1 VKFGRISLTDAAG
14 AILGHS
20 QSAGTRRL
28 KKGHVLTPAD
38 IDALT
43 AAGVT
48 EILAARLEAG
58 DVPEDQAAAALA
70 AALTGP
76 GARVATAFTGRANL
90 YAEAPG
96 LALIDTAAID
106 AINLIDEA
114 ITVATV
120 PAHEEVEP
128 GQMLATVKII
138 PFAVPRA
145 VLDRCLAEVRD
156 RRIGVAAYRP
166 ARAGLISTALPDTKP
181 SVLAKTESVM
191 ADRLAAMGAALG
203 DSRRVGHD
211 EDALAAALAD
221 QLALG
226 LDPLLV
232 VGASAIVDRGDVIPA
247 AIVKAGGR
255 VDHFGMPVDP
265 GNLLLLGRIGDIRVL
280 GVPGCARSPKLNGFD
295 FVLRRLIAGVPVGRL
310 DLMRM
315 GAGGLLKEITSRPMP
330 RTGDPRTGDVAA
342 PQAPRRPRIAAI
354 VLAAGRSTRMGPAN
368 KLLQDIDGRPMVAR
382 VVDAA
387 LASTARP
394 VVVVTGHQAEAVQA
408 ALAGRDVTF
417 VHNPDYATGLASS
430 LRHGLS
436 ALPADCDGALV
447 ALGDMPRLTAGHLEQ
462 LISAFSPV
470 EGRAIIVPTWGGK
483 RGNPVLWAARFFPE
497 MKAVAGDV
505 GARHLI
511 GEHADLV
518 REVESPDDAVLL
530 DVDTP
535 DILARL
541 RG

>member
-1 VKFGRISLTDAAG
+1 MKFGRISLADAAG

-20 QSAGTRRL
+20 QSAGARRL

-70 AALTGP
+70 AALAGP

-181 SVLAKTESVM
+181 SVLGKTESVM
-191 ADRLAAMGAALG
+191 ADRLAAMGAGLG

-232 VGASAIVDRGDVIPA
+232 VGASAIVDRGDVIPS

-255 VDHFGMPVDP
+255 VEHFGMPVDP
-265 GNLLLLGRIGDIRVL
+265 GNLLLLGRIGDVRVL

-330 RTGDPRTGDVAA
+330 RTGDPRTGDGPA
-342 PQAPRRPRIAAI
+342 PPAPRRPRIAAI

-368 KLLQDIDGRPMVAR
+368 KLLQDIEGHPMVAR

-408 ALAGRDVTF
+408 ALAGRDVAF

-430 LRHGLS
+430 LRQGLS

>member
-1 VKFGRISLTDAAG
+1 MKFGRISLTDAAG

-70 AALTGP
+70 AALAGP

-145 VLDRCLAEVRD
+145 VLDRCLAEVRG

-166 ARAGLISTALPDTKP
+166 ARAGLISTFLPDTKP

-255 VDHFGMPVDP
+255 VEHFGMPVDP

>member
-1 VKFGRISLTDAAG
+1 MKFGRISLTDAAG

>member
-70 AALTGP
+70 AALAGP

-145 VLDRCLAEVRD
+145 VLDRCLAEVRG

-166 ARAGLISTALPDTKP
+166 ARAGLISTFLPDTKP

-255 VDHFGMPVDP
+255 VEHFGMPVDP

>member
-1 VKFGRISLTDAAG
+1 MKFGRISLTDAAG

-20 QSAGTRRL
+20 QSAGGRRL

-38 IDALT
+38 IDALN

-70 AALTGP
+70 AALAGP
-76 GARVATAFTGRANL
+76 GARIATAFTGRANL

-138 PFAVPRA
+138 PFAVPRP

-191 ADRLAAMGAALG
+191 ADRLAAMGAGLG

-232 VGASAIVDRGDVIPA
+232 VGASAIVDRGDVIPS

-255 VDHFGMPVDP
+255 VEHFGMPVDP
-265 GNLLLLGRIGDIRVL
+265 GNLLLLGRIGDVRVL

-295 FVLRRLIAGVPVGRL
+295 FVLRRLIAGVPVGRP

-330 RTGDPRTGDVAA
+330 RTGDPRTGDAAA

-368 KLLQDIDGRPMVAR
+368 KLVQEIEGRPMVAR

>member
-1 VKFGRISLTDAAG
+1 MKFGRISLAEAAG

-38 IDALT
+38 IDALA
-43 AAGVT
+43 AAGVA
-48 EILAARLEAG
+48 EILAARLEPG
-58 DVPEDQAAAALA
+58 DVAEDQAAAALA
-70 AALTGP
+70 AALAGP

-90 YAEAPG
+90 YAEASG
-96 LALIDTAAID
+96 LALVDTAAID

-120 PAHEEVEP
+120 PAFEEVEP

-145 VLDRCLAEVRD
+145 VLDRCLAEIHD

-211 EDALAAALAD
+211 ENALAAALAD

-232 VGASAIVDRGDVIPA
+232 VGASAIVDRGDVIPS

-255 VDHFGMPVDP
+255 VEHFGMPVDP

-295 FVLRRLIAGVPVGRL
+295 FVLRRLIAGVAVGRP

-330 RTGDPRTGDVAA
+330 RTGDAAA

-368 KLLQDIDGRPMVAR
+368 KLLQEIEGRPMVAR

-394 VVVVTGHQAEAVQA
+394 VVAVTGHQAEAVRE

-430 LRHGLS
+430 LRQGLS

-447 ALGDMPRLTAGHLEQ
+447 ALGDMPRLTAAHLEQ
-462 LISAFSPV
+462 LISAFSPI

>member
-1 VKFGRISLTDAAG
+1 MKFGRIAIADAAG

-28 KKGHVLTPAD
+28 KKGHVLTPGD
-38 IDALT
+38 LDALA
-43 AAGVT
+43 AAGVA

-58 DVPEDQAAAALA
+58 DVPEDEAAAALA
-70 AALTGP
+70 AVLAGP
-76 GARVATAFTGRANL
+76 GARVAAAFTGRANL

-96 LALIDTAAID
+96 LALLDPAAID

-120 PAHEEVEP
+120 PAYEEVEP

-138 PFAVPRA
+138 PFSVPRA
-145 VLDRCLAEVRD
+145 VLDRCIAAAGEA
-156 RRIGVAAYRP
+156 RIGVAAYRP
-166 ARAGLISTALPDTKP
+166 ARVGLISTALPDTKP
-181 SVLAKTESVM
+181 SVLAKTEGVM
-191 ADRLAAMGAALG
+191 ADRLAAMGAGIA
-203 DSRRVGHD
+203 DARRIGHD
-211 EDALAAALAD
+211 EGELAAALRD
-221 QLALG
+221 QLARGLG
-226 LDPLLV
+226 PLLV

-247 AIVKAGGR
+247 AIERAGGT

-265 GNLLLLGRIGDIRVL
+265 GNLLLLGRIGETPVL

-295 FVLRRLIAGVPVGRL
+295 FILRRLIARVPVGRH
-310 DLMRM
+310 DLMKM

-330 RTGDPRTGDVAA
+330 RGGDTAA
-342 PQAPRRPRIAAI
+342 PAPRRPRIAAV

-368 KLLQDIDGRPMVAR
+368 KLLQEVEGRPMVAR

-387 LASTARP
+387 LASSARP
-394 VVVVTGHQAEAVQA
+394 VVVVTGHQAEAVRA

-417 VHNPDYATGLASS
+417 VHNPDFATGLASS
-430 LRHGLS
+430 LRQGLG

-447 ALGDMPRLTAGHLEQ
+447 AQGDMPRLTADHFERLVA
-462 LISAFSPV
+462 AFSPV
-470 EGRAIIVPTWGGK
+470 EGRAIIVPTWAGK

-505 GARHLI
+505 GAKHLI
-511 GEHADLV
+511 GEHADVV

-535 DILARL
+535 DVLARV
-541 RG
+541 RGE